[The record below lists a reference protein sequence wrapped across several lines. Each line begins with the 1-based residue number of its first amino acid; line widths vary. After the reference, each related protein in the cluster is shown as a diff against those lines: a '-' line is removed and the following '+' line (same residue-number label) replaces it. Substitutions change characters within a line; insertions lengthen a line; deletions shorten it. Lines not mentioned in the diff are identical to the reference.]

1 MSTFLLQRDPTAIC
15 LSYQICIEAH
25 EIISFLLT
33 YLAMIKHIYF
43 YVVNEYIVSEY
54 VMIIKHC
61 FDQRAIVLVRAVLFP
76 FYTSFSVRIAFAF
89 KLSEECIASGELDAF
104 IHNVFEKLYT
114 QIPAT
119 TGIQEYTSSSRS
131 KLYS

>member
-15 LSYQICIEAH
+15 LSYQICTEAH

-33 YLAMIKHIYF
+33 YLAMIKHIF

-61 FDQRAIVLVRAVLFP
+61 FDHRAIVLVRAVLFP

-89 KLSEECIASGELDAF
+89 KLSEEFIASGELDAF
-104 IHNVFEKLYT
+104 IHNVFEELYT
-114 QIPAT
+114 QLPAT